1 MCVTSYS
8 YDIKGQS
15 VKLLTDYLLC
25 GYSIYYE
32 AKTTS
37 GGYYIRLH
45 HRHNGNRLSVYT
57 TKDKVEVRKNGKMVK
72 SVCLPRKT

>member
-15 VKLLTDYLLC
+15 VKLLADYLLC
-25 GYSIYYE
+25 GYFVSYE

-45 HRHNGNRLSVYT
+45 HRRNGNRLSVYT
-57 TKDKVEVRKNGKMVK
+57 TEDKVEVRKNGRLVH
-72 SVCLPRKT
+72 SVCLPKTT